1 MFSGKEPRIGLDF
14 YGAES
19 AKSNTGFPRTFQV
32 FNGNSRSLGLC
43 CLIIIHAFCRYI
55 TGWTQRKMLDVSAG
69 YFYSAPCGVPAASI
83 RWPVCAKHR
92 PDPSGLGHLSG
103 GKTVNLQCYKHRR
116 HTQTQSQ
123 PSVCG
128 CAKGTSVR
136 IQFKKS
142 CGSITPNQ
150 PSSLSSSERSLRN
163 PGKTELPRFH
173 LRRIFFSFPFFF
185 KKTRFNW
192 CEGRERKSGHWNSR
206 SQRPPRA
213 SRYVFLPNGKLQHG
227 DPKSSFSLDI
237 AGEADGHVNIRVA
250 DWNSHVSILHPCG
263 QLEWPCFHITSV
275 WPTGTAMFP
284 YYIRVADWS
293 SHVSILHPCGQL
305 EWPYFHIT
313 SL

>member
-1 MFSGKEPRIGLDF
+1 MDPKENVRRVRWLF
-14 YGAES
+14 LLCSLWS
-19 AKSNTGFPRTFQV
+19 A
-32 FNGNSRSLGLC
+32 SRL
-43 CLIIIHAFCRYI
+43 HPMA
-55 TGWTQRKMLDVSAG
+55 
-69 YFYSAPCGVPAASI
+69 
-83 RWPVCAKHR
+83 VCAKHR

-185 KKTRFNW
+185 FFKKLGLTGVKGEKGNPGIGTQGPR
-192 CEGRERKSGHWNSR
+192 GPPGPAGTSSY
-206 SQRPPRA
+206 QRQTAAR
-213 SRYVFLPNGKLQHG
+213 RLQVF
-227 DPKSSFSLDI
+227 I
-237 AGEADGHVNIRVA
+237 
-250 DWNSHVSILHPCG
+250 
-263 QLEWPCFHITSV
+263 
-275 WPTGTAMFP
+275 FP
-284 YYIRVADWS
+284 
-293 SHVSILHPCGQL
+293 
-305 EWPYFHIT
+305 
-313 SL
+313 